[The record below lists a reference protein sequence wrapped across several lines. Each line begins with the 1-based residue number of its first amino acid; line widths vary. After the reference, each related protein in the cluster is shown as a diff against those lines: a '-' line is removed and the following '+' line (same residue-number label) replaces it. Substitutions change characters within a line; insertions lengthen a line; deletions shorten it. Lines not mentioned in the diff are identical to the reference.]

1 MIAITEYSRKLSLH
15 SNNSMLDPE
24 HLALA
29 GKAHV
34 LVEDLGSPVLSL
46 EDRHHLGVVRRLKD
60 GESITLGDGYGGW
73 RTAVVKKATSNRKSK
88 EIDIEPFGDIK
99 HEPKLN
105 PKIIIGFVVPAL
117 DRATWA
123 VQKMTE
129 LGVDEIHLLN
139 SEYSSSR
146 FESLS
151 FDGKDYL
158 KLKKV
163 IRESV
168 MQCRA
173 PYLPNLVPILE
184 FDEFISDHPECA
196 MCSPFGD
203 DELLPGV
210 PTIIGPEGGFSVREM
225 SMVGKK
231 VGLSSNILRS
241 ETAAVAASA
250 AMSLARLKISL
261 T

>member
-1 MIAITEYSRKLSLH
+1 
-15 SNNSMLDPE
+15 MLEPE
-24 HLALA
+24 HLANA

-34 LVEDLGSPVLSL
+34 LVEELSTPELSP

-60 GESITLGDGYGGW
+60 GELITLGDGNGSW
-73 RTAVVKKATSNRKSK
+73 RLAVVRRARSTRKSK
-88 EIDIEPFGDIK
+88 EIGIELVGEVK
-99 HEPKLN
+99 YELKAT

-117 DRATWA
+117 DRTTWA

-139 SEYSSSR
+139 SEFSTSR
-146 FESLS
+146 LESLES
-151 FDGKDYL
+151 DGKDFL
-158 KLKKV
+158 KLQKV
-163 IRESV
+163 VRESA

-173 PYLPNLVPILE
+173 PYLPDLVPILE
-184 FDEFISDHPECA
+184 LTEFISDHPECA
-196 MCSPFGD
+196 MCLPCGD
-203 DELLPGV
+203 DDLAPGV
-210 PTIIGPEGGFSVREM
+210 PTIIGPEGGFTTSELSLVK
-225 SMVGKK
+225 KK

-250 AMSLARLKISL
+250 VMAVARSRISY